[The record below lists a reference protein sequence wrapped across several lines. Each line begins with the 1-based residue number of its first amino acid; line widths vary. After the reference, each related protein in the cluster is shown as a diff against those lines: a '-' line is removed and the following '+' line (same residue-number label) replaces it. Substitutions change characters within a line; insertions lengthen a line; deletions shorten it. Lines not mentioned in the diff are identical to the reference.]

1 MSKPEF
7 ASKDR
12 KAIRLFTGNAHPK
25 LAADIVARLGLDLGD
40 AKVSK
45 FRDGEIQVEI
55 GESVRGKDVYL
66 IQSMCGDVNMSLMEP
81 STSNWTT
88 KSKSMYGDVNTALM
102 ELLVMIDAAK
112 RASANSITAVIPY
125 FAYARQDR
133 KVASRAPITAKLV
146 ADLISTAGAQRVI
159 TVDLHAGQIQG
170 FFNTPVDNLYAAQEL
185 VNTFINCVKCSH
197 DDIVVVS
204 PDAGGAQRALYFSR
218 LLRGVD
224 TDLAVIVK
232 ERTKPGEVER
242 MILVG
247 EVRGKTAVLVDDIV
261 DSAGTLA
268 KAAEKLCKEHAA
280 AIYACCTHPVLSGP
294 AVKNIQDSPIK
305 KLFVTDTI
313 PLRPDAVA
321 CEKIEVT
328 TVSHLLANGIKQIQT
343 RGSISELFPT
353 WSNKK

>member
-1 MSKPEF
+1 MSKPAF
-7 ASKDR
+7 AIKDR
-12 KAIRLFTGNAHPK
+12 KAIKLFTGNAHPK
-25 LAADIVARLGLDLGD
+25 LAADIVAHLGLALGD

-66 IQSMCGDVNMSLMEP
+66 IQSMC
-81 STSNWTT
+81 
-88 KSKSMYGDVNTALM
+88 GDVNTALM

-170 FFNTPVDNLYAAQEL
+170 FFNTPVDNLYAAREL
-185 VNTFINCVKCSH
+185 VDAFEGCVTCPH

-218 LLRGVD
+218 LLGGSDVG
-224 TDLAVIVK
+224 LAVIVK
-232 ERTKPGEVER
+232 ERPRPGEVAQ

-247 EVRGKTAVLVDDIV
+247 KVRGKTAVLVDDIV

-268 KAAEKLCKEHAA
+268 KAAEKLRKEKAA
-280 AIYACCTHPVLSGP
+280 AIYACCTHAVLSGP
-294 AVKNIQDSPIK
+294 AVANIQGSPIK
-305 KLFVTDTI
+305 QLIVTDTI
-313 PLRPDAVA
+313 PLRADAAA
-321 CEKIEVT
+321 CPKIKVT
-328 TVSHLLANGIKQIQT
+328 SVSDLLARGIENVQT
-343 RGSISELFPT
+343 RGSISKLFPT
-353 WSNKK
+353 WSIDK